1 MFVWLRHFWVTG
13 KLTWMFLLCNTSTHV
28 TLFFFSFLLP
38 QFFAAKEILII
49 GRDLMCFR
57 YFSPSYAYFF
67 FVRTARLEKLLI
79 KREQAVFFPLDLCN
93 TQVNREGVAS
103 CLLMFAIDFW
113 NYYLRQSKR
122 LIKATDRCPAHS
134 PPRPCSRSFIFR

>member
-1 MFVWLRHFWVTG
+1 M
-13 KLTWMFLLCNTSTHV
+13 LT
-28 TLFFFSFLLP
+28 
-38 QFFAAKEILII
+38 
-49 GRDLMCFR
+49 
-57 YFSPSYAYFF
+57 FF

-122 LIKATDRCPAHS
+122 LIKATDRCPAPFAPKALLTLFYLQISSSEWLPGQHFHFCPS
-134 PPRPCSRSFIFR
+134 DSHLLSIGELCETLKWSSRALVFLLRNMHILTLKRNICLLSTK